1 MSRDAWHGTI
11 KHGTV
16 VTWFHTSNA
25 GINKKSKTQHQQ
37 VSGYQTRTLGLHTV
51 LQWYDTFAPPNRV
64 TRFYGTH
71 HTAATNIFKCTCFML
86 LVVFQD
92 FEAYNPADNC

>member
-64 TRFYGTH
+64 TRFYSTH
-71 HTAATNIFKCTCFML
+71 HAAATKYVYVYLFHAPRRVPGPWGL
-86 LVVFQD
+86 
-92 FEAYNPADNC
+92 